1 MEPEPKTKY
10 RVFLSYSHDDQ
21 QQERILSEILE
32 NNGLYPISDS
42 KLESGHGFHDQIKK
56 FIAHAYVF
64 MPVISKL
71 SNQKGW
77 VHEEIGYAM
86 AQNIPI
92 LPILIEDDALPED
105 MIEELQAVKSNLKT
119 EKVSQREE
127 EKKRLSGILTW
138 DKIDNMVR
146 RSPYELKRPKYE
158 CAYYHI
164 ERTMMLVE
172 YALDVRTV
180 FKDQPK
186 LFRQSG
192 GLSSFHIPNSSPEGE
207 EFRLRYLGSNQRVDF
222 LNVWLRGERIVFEEF
237 AKEWGF
243 KIIINLDINFVESN
257 EYAPIIRKSRLNT
270 LLKFF
275 KNILELP
282 ENPEIKFEV
291 IIDSNLEEH
300 RNILIVGDLFA
311 AESLA
316 GYHGQG
322 LRQTMLTRHAPTVK
336 NQIELFDVRF
346 KELKNK
352 QKDSS
357 VKHAVAEIEKRLK
370 KIRTELNKRK

>member
-1 MEPEPKTKY
+1 MT
-10 RVFLSYSHDDQ
+10 
-21 QQERILSEILE
+21 
-32 NNGLYPISDS
+32 
-42 KLESGHGFHDQIKK
+42 
-56 FIAHAYVF
+56 
-64 MPVISKL
+64 
-71 SNQKGW
+71 
-77 VHEEIGYAM
+77 
-86 AQNIPI
+86 
-92 LPILIEDDALPED
+92 
-105 MIEELQAVKSNLKT
+105 
-119 EKVSQREE
+119 
-127 EKKRLSGILTW
+127 GILTW

-158 CAYYHI
+158 CAYYHL

-172 YALDVRTV
+172 YALDVRTL

-192 GLSSFHIPNSSPEGE
+192 GLSSFHIPKSSPEGE
-207 EFRLRYLGSNQRVDF
+207 EFRLRYLGSNERVDF

-237 AKEWGF
+237 AREWGF
-243 KIIINLDINFVESN
+243 KIIINLDLEFKFKKIKK
-257 EYAPIIRKSRLNT
+257 YALIIKKSRLST

-275 KNILELP
+275 RDILESTK
-282 ENPEIKFEV
+282 NPKIKFEI

-322 LRQTMLTRHAPTVK
+322 LRQTMLTRHAPTIK

-346 KELKNK
+346 EELKQN
-352 QKDSS
+352 QSDTSIEH
-357 VKHAVAEIEKRLK
+357 VIGEIEKRLE
-370 KIRTELNKRK
+370 IIETELNSKK